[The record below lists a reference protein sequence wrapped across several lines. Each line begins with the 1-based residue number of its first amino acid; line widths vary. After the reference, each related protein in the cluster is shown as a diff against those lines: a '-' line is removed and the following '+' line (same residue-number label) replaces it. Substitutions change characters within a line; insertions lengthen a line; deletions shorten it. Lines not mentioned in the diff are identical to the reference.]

1 MDAVSD
7 PRVSEVVV
15 MSGSQL
21 GKTELLL
28 NIVGFHIAHDPAPIL
43 VVQPTLEMASAW
55 SKDRLANMLRDSPC
69 LRDKVADPRS
79 RDSGNTTLHK
89 VFPGGHITI
98 VGSNS
103 PASMASRPIRIVL
116 VDELDRC
123 ALSAGAE
130 GDPVALARRRSATF
144 WNRKVIQVS
153 SPTLKGFS
161 RIEDAYKRSSRN
173 KYFIPCHSCGEMQ
186 DLEWK
191 QVRWEENQPET
202 AKYHCR
208 KCDKPW
214 TDADRIKALS
224 SGEWRA
230 EEKVPGVEGFMLSG
244 LYSPWSM
251 IAEASREFVIAKQ
264 SPLTLQGFVNTYL
277 CETWEEAKGQDEIP
291 YEYLFAR
298 REDSFSD
305 QELVAPEGCAVITCG
320 IDVQDDRLEL
330 EFVAWGK
337 GQSAPE
343 NWSLHYGVLYGDP
356 SGQKLWDELDSLLL
370 RSWNLPNGRAIG
382 VSATCIDSG
391 GHYTS
396 AVYAFVKGRP
406 GRRIYAIKDRGEEGR
421 PPIPNRPS
429 RNNIGK
435 IPLYVLGSFALK
447 EQVIAQLRIEDFG
460 PGYCHFPDTRPRE
473 YFLGLLA
480 EKIVTKWGKGYA
492 KRSWQKTNRQR
503 NEPLVCRVYALA
515 SLMILNVR
523 NIDKLAI
530 RMNESED
537 GIDETDSPMEL
548 PRKKTRPR
556 RNFANR
562 WQ

>member
-1 MDAVSD
+1 
-7 PRVSEVVV
+7 
-15 MSGSQL
+15 
-21 GKTELLL
+21 
-28 NIVGFHIAHDPAPIL
+28 
-43 VVQPTLEMASAW
+43 
-55 SKDRLANMLRDSPC
+55 
-69 LRDKVADPRS
+69 
-79 RDSGNTTLHK
+79 
-89 VFPGGHITI
+89 
-98 VGSNS
+98 
-103 PASMASRPIRIVL
+103 
-116 VDELDRC
+116 
-123 ALSAGAE
+123 
-130 GDPVALARRRSATF
+130 
-144 WNRKVIQVS
+144 
-153 SPTLKGFS
+153 
-161 RIEDAYKRSSRN
+161 
-173 KYFIPCHSCGEMQ
+173 MQ
-186 DLEWK
+186 NLEWK

-202 AKYHCR
+202 AKYHCC
-208 KCDKPW
+208 KCDEPW

-230 EEKVPGVEGFMLSG
+230 EEEVPGVEGFQLSG

-251 IAEASREFVIAKQ
+251 IGEAAREFVIAKQ

-277 CETWEEAKGQDEIP
+277 CETWEDAKGQEDIP

-305 QELVAPEGCAVITCG
+305 HELIAPEGAAVITCG
-320 IDVQDDRLEL
+320 IDVQDDRLEI

-337 GQSAPE
+337 GQAAPE
-343 NWSLHYGVLYGDP
+343 NWSLHFGVLYGDP
-356 SGQKLWDELDSLLL
+356 SGQKLWEELDALLL
-370 RSWNLPNGRAIG
+370 RSWTLPNGRSIA
-382 VSATCIDSG
+382 VSSACIDSG

-435 IPLYVLGSFALK
+435 IPLYILGSFSLK
-447 EQVIAQLRIEDFG
+447 EQVIAQLRIEDVG

-515 SLMILNVR
+515 ALMILNVR
-523 NIDKLAI
+523 NLDKLAI
-530 RMNESED
+530 KMNEGDEG
-537 GIDETDSPMEL
+537 GIDEPDAPMEL
-548 PRKKTRPR
+548 PRRARPR

-562 WQ
+562 WR

>member
-1 MDAVSD
+1 MDSVSD

-28 NIVGFHIAHDPAPIL
+28 NIVGYHIAHDPAPIL

-55 SKDRLANMLRDSPC
+55 SKDRLANMLRDSPS
-69 LRDKVADPRS
+69 LRDKVSDPRS

-89 VFPGGHITI
+89 VFPGGHISV

-130 GDPVALARRRSATF
+130 GSPVALARRRTATF
-144 WNRKVIQVS
+144 WNRKIVQVS
-153 SPTLKGFS
+153 SPTLKNFS
-161 RIEDAYKRSSRN
+161 RIEDEYKRSSRN
-173 KYFIPCHSCGEMQ
+173 KYWIPCHKCGEMQ
-186 DLEWK
+186 VLEWS
-191 QVRWEENQPET
+191 QVRWEENKPET

-208 KCDKPW
+208 ECDESW
-214 TDADRIKALS
+214 TDANRINALS
-224 SGEWRA
+224 SGEWRS
-230 EEKVPGVEGFMLSG
+230 EQEVPGVEGFEISG

-251 IAEASREFVIAKQ
+251 IGEAAREFVIAKQ

-277 CETWEEAKGQDEIP
+277 CQTWEDAGAQEEIP

-305 QELVAPEGCAVITCG
+305 QDLVAPEGTGVITAG
-320 IDVQDDRLEL
+320 IDVQDDRLEI

-337 GQSAPE
+337 GTAAPE
-343 NWSLHYGVLYGDP
+343 NWSLHFGVLYGDP
-356 SGQKLWDELDSLLL
+356 SGQKLWEELDALLL
-370 RSWNLPNGRAIG
+370 RSWTLSNGRSIA
-382 VSATCIDSG
+382 VSSACIDSG
-391 GHYTS
+391 GHFTS

-406 GRRIYAIKDRGEEGR
+406 GRRIFAIKDRGEEGR
-421 PPIPNRPS
+421 PPIPNKPS

-435 IPLYVLGSFALK
+435 IPLYILGSFALK
-447 EQVIAQLRIEDFG
+447 EQVIAQLRIEEQG
-460 PGYCHFPDTRPRE
+460 PGFCHFPDSRPRE

-480 EKIVTKWGKGYA
+480 EKIVTKWGRGYA

-515 SLMILNVR
+515 ALMILNVR
-523 NIDKLAI
+523 NLDKLAI
-530 RMNESED
+530 RMNESDE
-537 GIDETDSPMEL
+537 GIDETDAPMEL
-548 PRKKTRPR
+548 PKKRPR
-556 RNFANR
+556 SRKNFANR
-562 WQ
+562 WR